1 MLSKKK
7 KIFVLIGMVALLG
20 AAACLNIFLNR
31 STDRAADGSNVT
43 STASFFETY
52 RVDRQATRD
61 QTMLYYDA
69 IISNEASSAEAVSN
83 AEAAKLDLARNMEV
97 ELVIEGLIKS
107 LGFEDVVVTNTT
119 ENVNIIVKAAELNE
133 AEAAQILD
141 IVVTETENTKTAQD
155 VRIIPVE

>member
-7 KIFVLIGMVALLG
+7 KIFVLVGMVALLA

-31 STDRAADGSNVT
+31 TGDRADAGSNNVT
-43 STASFFETY
+43 YGSFFETY
-52 RVDRQATRD
+52 RTDRKTTRE

-69 IISNEASSAEAVSN
+69 IIANEASSAEAIAN

-107 LGFEDVVVTNTT
+107 LGFEDAVVTNTT
-119 ENVNIIVKAAELNE
+119 ESINVIVKAGEMTS

-141 IVVTETENTKTAQD
+141 IITTETDKTALD

>member
-7 KIFVLIGMVALLG
+7 KIFVLVGMVALLA

-31 STDRAADGSNVT
+31 TSDKADAGSDGVT
-43 STASFFETY
+43 TYGSFFETY
-52 RVDRQATRD
+52 RADRQTTRG

-69 IISNEASSAEAVSN
+69 IIANEASSAEAVAD
-83 AEAAKLDLARNMEV
+83 AEAAKLELAQNMEI

-107 LGFEDVVVTNTT
+107 LGFEDAVVTNTT
-119 ENVNIIVKAAELNE
+119 ENINVIVKSAELTSE
-133 AEAAQILD
+133 EAAQILD
-141 IVVTETENTKTAQD
+141 IVTTETDKTALD

>member
-31 STDRAADGSNVT
+31 NTDKQPADGSNVT
-43 STASFFETY
+43 YGSFFETY
-52 RVDRQATRD
+52 RADRQSTRD

-69 IISNEASSAEAVSN
+69 IIANEASSAEAIAN
-83 AEAAKLDLARNMEV
+83 AEVAKNMEV

-119 ENVNIIVKAAELNE
+119 ENINVIVKSDELTK
-133 AEAAQILD
+133 AEATQILE
-141 IVVTETENTKTAQD
+141 IITTETDKTALD
-155 VRIIPVE
+155 VRLIPVE

>member
-7 KIFVLIGMVALLG
+7 RIFVLIGMVALLG

-31 STDRAADGSNVT
+31 NNEKQASGEGDGNT
-43 STASFFETY
+43 YGSFFQTY
-52 RVDRQATRD
+52 RADRQSTRD

-69 IISNEASSAEAVSN
+69 IIANEASSAEAVAN
-83 AEAAKLDLARNMEV
+83 AEAAKLALAKNMEV

-107 LGFEDVVVTNTT
+107 LGFEDAVVTNTT
-119 ENVNIIVKAAELNE
+119 ENINIIVKAPELTS
-133 AEAAQILD
+133 AEAAQILE
-141 IVVTETENTKTAQD
+141 IVTTETDKVAND

>member
-31 STDRAADGSNVT
+31 NTDKQPADGSNVT
-43 STASFFETY
+43 YGSFFETY
-52 RVDRQATRD
+52 RADRQSTRD

-69 IISNEASSAEAVSN
+69 IIANEASSAEAIAN
-83 AEAAKLDLARNMEV
+83 AEAAKLALAKNMEV

-119 ENVNIIVKAAELNE
+119 ENINVIVKSDELTK
-133 AEAAQILD
+133 AEATQILE
-141 IVVTETENTKTAQD
+141 IITTETDKTALD
-155 VRIIPVE
+155 VRLIPVE

>member
-7 KIFVLIGMVALLG
+7 KIFVLVGMVALLA

-31 STDRAADGSNVT
+31 TGDRADAGSNNVT
-43 STASFFETY
+43 YGSFFETY
-52 RVDRQATRD
+52 RADRKTTRE

-69 IISNEASSAEAVSN
+69 IIANESSSAEAIAN
-83 AEAAKLDLARNMEV
+83 AEAAKLELARNMEV

-107 LGFEDVVVTNTT
+107 LGFEDAVVTNTT
-119 ENVNIIVKAAELNE
+119 ESINVIVKATDMTS

-141 IVVTETENTKTAQD
+141 IITTETEKTAQD